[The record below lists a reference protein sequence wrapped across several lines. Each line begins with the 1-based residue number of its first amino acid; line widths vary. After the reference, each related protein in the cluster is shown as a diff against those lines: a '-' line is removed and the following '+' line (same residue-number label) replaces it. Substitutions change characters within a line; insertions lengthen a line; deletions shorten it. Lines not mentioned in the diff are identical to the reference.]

1 MIVIFIYLFIGQLL
15 YDIGLSNLVQIYEKK
30 INTYNILSF
39 FEYRIY
45 IEERIM
51 MHITQDKSGHII
63 G

>member
-1 MIVIFIYLFIGQLL
+1 MIVVFIYLFIGQLL

-30 INTYNILSF
+30 INTYNFLSF
-39 FEYRIY
+39 FEHRIY
-45 IEERIM
+45 IKERSM